1 MTWLVPVSSYP
12 LPHRTAPFRLLPR
25 YARRL
30 HLLRTVPNAA
40 HGPEPADSGPDRPG
54 SEGQDTEAAVRAGQ
68 IAIEVVAGPATTTVF
83 INGELDLVT
92 KPFFAERLRLLLQ
105 KNPRRLVLDMERTS
119 FMDCGCAQVIATA
132 ARSLPGEARLVIRH
146 PGPGL
151 RRVLELTGIDVCCEI
166 EP

>member
-54 SEGQDTEAAVRAGQ
+54 SDGQ
-68 IAIEVVAGPATTTVF
+68 ATTTVF

-92 KPFFAERLRLLLQ
+92 KPFFAERLRLLLRE
-105 KNPRRLVLDMERTS
+105 NPRRLVLDMERTS